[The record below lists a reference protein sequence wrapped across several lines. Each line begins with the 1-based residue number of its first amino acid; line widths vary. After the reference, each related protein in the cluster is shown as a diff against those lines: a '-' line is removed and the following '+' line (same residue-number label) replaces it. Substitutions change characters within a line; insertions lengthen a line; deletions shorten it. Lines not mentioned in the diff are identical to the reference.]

1 MTTNHSIINFNKLE
15 ENIDK
20 LSSEYINALPFE
32 VVIIDDFLS
41 EYGLK
46 SIDTEK
52 LNKTPSTKEQSSDF
66 IFAKSK
72 FENPRFEE
80 ISDSLK
86 LLREE
91 LLSERF
97 QDILKKIT
105 SKNIFVDPQFVGG
118 GLHQGGK
125 GSFLDMH
132 ADFTRHPANKDWVR
146 EHNLLLYLN
155 RDWKHEYGGCLDL
168 ENSIN
173 GNKKS
178 IEPIENRMIIML
190 TKQHTLHGYRKISFP
205 ENYLRTSIA
214 AYTYSIDDGSQFIP
228 YKSTTWQPKTKA
240 KYLFSRVQNFLVPI
254 KQKFFGS
261 RTSKRAQRKDHN

>member
-1 MTTNHSIINFNKLE
+1 MITNHSIINFKKLE

-20 LSSEYINALPFE
+20 LSSDYKNASPFE
-32 VVIIDDFLS
+32 VVIIDEFLS
-41 EYGLK
+41 EYGLR
-46 SIDTEK
+46 SIDIEK

-72 FENPRFEE
+72 FENPKFEE

-86 LLREE
+86 ILREE

-105 SKNIFVDPQFVGG
+105 GKNVFVDPQFVGG
-118 GLHQGGK
+118 GVHQGGK
-125 GSFLDMH
+125 GSFLEMH
-132 ADFTRHPANKDWVR
+132 ADFTRHPSNKDWIR

-155 RDWKHEYGGCLDL
+155 RNWKHEYGGCLDL
-168 ENSIN
+168 ENSNN

-178 IEPIENRMIIML
+178 IEPIENRMVIML
-190 TKQHTLHGYRKISFP
+190 TKQHTLHGYKKISFP

-214 AYTYSIDDGSQFIP
+214 AYTYSIDDGSKSIP

-240 KYLFSRVQNFLVPI
+240 KYLYSRVQNFLVPI

-261 RTSKRAQRKDHN
+261 RTSKRAQRKDHT

>member
-1 MTTNHSIINFNKLE
+1 MINNYSIINFQKLE

-20 LSSEYINALPFE
+20 FSSDYQNASPFE
-32 VVIIDDFLS
+32 LVIIDDFLS

-46 SIDTEK
+46 SIDTKK
-52 LNKTPSTKEQSSDF
+52 LNRTPSTMEQSSDF

-72 FENPRFEE
+72 FENPMLEE

-86 LLREE
+86 ILREE

-105 SKNIFVDPQFVGG
+105 GKDIFVDHQFVGG

-125 GSFLDMH
+125 GSFLEMH
-132 ADFTRHPANKDWVR
+132 ADFTRHPTNKDWIR

-155 RDWKHEYGGCLDL
+155 RNWKHEYGGCLDL
-168 ENSIN
+168 ENSNN
-173 GNKKS
+173 GDKRS
-178 IEPIENRMIIML
+178 IEPIENRMVIML
-190 TKQHTLHGYRKISFP
+190 TKPHTVHGYKKISFP

-214 AYTYSIDDGSQFIP
+214 AYTYSIDDGSKFIP

-240 KYLFSRVQNFLVPI
+240 KYLFSRLQNFAVPI

-261 RTSKRAQRKDHN
+261 RTERRAHRKDKN